1 MSEPKKKIL
10 LTVQANEFIYAQPL
24 PVIGEFLATLKELEA
39 QGNLGLPRAKK
50 VGDNLFEIRIKV
62 DRNQYRTLY
71 CYAVGNLIYILNGF
85 IKKTQKT
92 PLREIRKARQ
102 IMKGLGL

>member
-1 MSEPKKKIL
+1 MNEPKKKIL

-24 PVIGEFLATLKELEA
+24 PVIGEFLAILKELEMH
-39 QGNLGLPRAKK
+39 GNLGLPRAKK
-50 VGDNLFEIRIKV
+50 IGDNLFEVRIKV
-62 DRNQYRTLY
+62 ARNQYRAFY
-71 CYAVGNLIYILNGF
+71 CYAIGNLIYILSGF

-92 PLREIRKARQ
+92 PVREIRKARQ

>member
-10 LTVQANEFIYAQPL
+10 LTAQANEFIYAQPL

-39 QGNLGLPRAKK
+39 HGNLGLPRAKK
-50 VGDNLFEIRIKV
+50 IDDNLFEIRIKV
-62 DRNQYRTLY
+62 ARNQYRAFY
-71 CYAVGNLIYILNGF
+71 CYAIGNLIYILSGF
-85 IKKTQKT
+85 VKKTQKT
-92 PLREIRKARQ
+92 PVHEIRKARQ

>member
-1 MSEPKKKIL
+1 MNEPKKKIL

-24 PVIGEFLATLKELEA
+24 PVIGEFLAILKELEMH
-39 QGNLGLPRAKK
+39 GNLGLPRAKK
-50 VGDNLFEIRIKV
+50 IGDNLFEVRIKV
-62 DRNQYRTLY
+62 TRNQYRAFY
-71 CYAVGNLIYILNGF
+71 CYAIGNLIYILSGF

-92 PLREIRKARQ
+92 PVREIRKARQ